1 MHVPISRDGL
11 NQNHLPTGGQINS
24 TNNCG
29 NSHQQQQHEIV
40 VQPEFVF
47 EATAHFTNNSGQVV
61 SSGANA
67 AGSVTPTPEV
77 CVFNFFRKSKV
88 LTIFLPLFRAEHPL
102 PLRRHRHRQITLPS
116 LNLLHLRL

>member
-47 EATAHFTNNSGQVV
+47 EATAHFTNSGQVV

-77 CVFNFFRKSKV
+77 CVFIFFRKSKV